1 MMAADNGRRVGTM
14 IALGARAQSRRRAGW
29 LLAWSIWP
37 SFAVAD
43 EECTDLLVRMQRINV
58 GAGVYTEQ
66 AVAAAP
72 IEIDIPIAI
81 DTQRYGECLERA
93 GLDRS
98 DAVAA
103 WVERSAQCRR
113 KQASPVRIGPATN
126 APRIGGAHDE
136 DSYRA
141 CLDSTFDVE
150 VELPE

>member
-1 MMAADNGRRVGTM
+1 M
-14 IALGARAQSRRRAGW
+14 IGHSAQDRLRDSRSVAW
-29 LLAWSIWP
+29 LLVCSVWP
-37 SFAVAD
+37 ASVVAD
-43 EECTDLLVRMQRINV
+43 AECTDLLIRMQRINV

-113 KQASPVRIGPATN
+113 EQASPVRLGPAGH
-126 APRIGGAHDE
+126 APRIGGVTDE
-136 DSYRA
+136 ESYRA
-141 CLDSTFDVE
+141 CLDGTVEVE
-150 VELPE
+150 VELPP

>member
-1 MMAADNGRRVGTM
+1 MIGRSAQDRLRDSRSAA
-14 IALGARAQSRRRAGW
+14 W
-29 LLAWSIWP
+29 LLVCSVWP
-37 SFAVAD
+37 ASVVAD
-43 EECTDLLVRMQRINV
+43 AECTDLLIRMQRINV

-81 DTQRYGECLERA
+81 DTRRYGECLERA

-113 KQASPVRIGPATN
+113 EQASPVHLGPAGQ
-126 APRIGGAHDE
+126 APRIGGVTDE
-136 DSYRA
+136 ESYRT
-141 CLDSTFDVE
+141 CLDSTVEVE
-150 VELPE
+150 VELLP